1 MSAERR
7 ESLRTPVKLSI
18 KVFHESMGELL
29 LYTGNISDTGVYIL
43 SENQVVPPLGEVVSV
58 QLQGLPAE
66 APKLQAR
73 VVRVANDG
81 MGLMFVEQA

>member
-1 MSAERR
+1 MSSERR

-18 KVFHESMGELL
+18 KVFHETMGELQ

-43 SENQVVPPLGEVVSV
+43 AENQVVPPVGDLVTV

-66 APKLQAR
+66 TPRLQAR
-73 VVRVANDG
+73 VVRSASDG
-81 MGLMFVEQA
+81 MGLMFVDQA